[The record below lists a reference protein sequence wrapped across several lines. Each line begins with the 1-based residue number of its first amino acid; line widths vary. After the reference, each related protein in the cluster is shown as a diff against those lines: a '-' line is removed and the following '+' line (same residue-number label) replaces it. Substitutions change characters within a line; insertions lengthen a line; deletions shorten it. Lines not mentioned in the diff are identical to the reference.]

1 MSSPNVVALIPA
13 RLAATRLPDKP
24 LVDIAGKT
32 MIQHV
37 WERVSQVRGVT
48 AIAIATPDSAIQQVV
63 ESFGGQA
70 IMTSHEHRSGT
81 DRLAE
86 AARILELEPDDIV
99 INIQGDEPLLEPANI
114 EAALAPLLEDPA
126 LPMSSLTCPCPEIDR
141 DNPACVKVVFAPN
154 GDALYFSRS
163 RIPFPRDESTGVVT
177 MQHIGLYAYR
187 NGFLQTYSALAP
199 TPLEQTEGLEQLRAL
214 ENGYRI
220 RMVRIEKAPIGVDTP
235 EDLARVRALFENS
248 FGLK

>member
-1 MSSPNVVALIPA
+1 MTNAKAVALIPA
-13 RLAATRLPDKP
+13 RLAATRLPNKP
-24 LVDIAGKT
+24 LVNIAGKP

-37 WERVSQVRGVT
+37 WERVSQALGVT
-48 AIAIATPDSAIQQVV
+48 AIAIATPDQAIR
-63 ESFGGQA
+63 EAAERFGGIA
-70 IMTSHEHRSGT
+70 IMTSPEHRSGT

-86 AARILELEPDDIV
+86 AARIMGLANDDIV
-99 INIQGDEPLLEPANI
+99 INIQGDEPLIEPANI
-114 EAALAPLLEDPA
+114 EAALAPLLEDPT

-141 DNPACVKVVFAPN
+141 ENPACVKVVYAPN

-163 RIPFPRDESTGVVT
+163 RIPFPRNEGTEVVT

-199 TPLEQTEGLEQLRAL
+199 TPLERTEGLEQLRVL

-235 EDLARVRALFENS
+235 EDLARARAILE
-248 FGLK
+248 G

>member
-1 MSSPNVVALIPA
+1 MKEPKAVALIPA
-13 RLAATRLPDKP
+13 RLAATRLPNKP

-32 MIQHV
+32 MIERV
-37 WERVSQVRGVT
+37 WERVAQVRGVT
-48 AIAIATPDSAIQQVV
+48 SIAVATPDIEIKEAV
-63 ESFGGQA
+63 ERFGGQA

-86 AARILELEPDDIV
+86 AARILGLEPQDVV

-114 EAALAPLLEDPA
+114 EAALALLLEDPA

-141 DNPACVKVVFAPN
+141 DNPACVKVVFAAN

-163 RIPFPRDESTGVVT
+163 RIPFPRNEASGVVP

-187 NGFLQTYSALAP
+187 NGFLQTYSTLSP
-199 TPLEQTEGLEQLRAL
+199 TPLERTEGLEQLRVI

-220 RMVRIEKAPIGVDTP
+220 KMAQIEKAPIGVDTP
-235 EDLARVRALFENS
+235 EDLARVRALFERS
-248 FGLK
+248 V